1 MMLNMRLTDAAV
13 RFGGTLVNPD
23 CVFSAVS
30 IDSRTTNEG
39 DLFIA
44 VSGERFD
51 AHSFIP
57 SVAHKIAG
65 AVVSTLDSSLE
76 ISQWVVKDTVQAL
89 GDLARL
95 RRDSFGG
102 QVIAV
107 TGSSGKTSVKEM
119 IAAILRERVRV
130 HATKGNLNNHIGVPL
145 TLLEIDDQCD
155 IAVIEMGASAAGEI
169 TYLCSLAQPDIA
181 LINNIQRAHISGFG
195 SIEAIAEA
203 KSEIFG
209 GLKPSGIAILNLD
222 EIYAKQWLELIGER
236 QHISFSVEDSSAD
249 VFAKDIKELGN
260 GCYGFILCV
269 GELAGISAVEQL
281 IELHQPGIHTL
292 RNALAAAAC
301 SLAAGASVIQITKGL
316 VKVKPVSGRL
326 EPKVTD
332 DDVLVID
339 DTYNANPD
347 SFKAAIDV
355 LADMS
360 GYRCLVMGDMG
371 ELGADERL
379 LHQQV
384 GEYAKR
390 AKLDEIYTL
399 GTLSESAA
407 IAFGG
412 YHFKDKNLLIET
424 LQEKISV
431 IKSNKEEVTIL
442 VKGSRS
448 ARMDKIVERLVS
460 GDKNSC

>member
-1 MMLNMRLTDAAV
+1 M
-13 RFGGTLVNPD
+13 
-23 CVFSAVS
+23 
-30 IDSRTTNEG
+30 
-39 DLFIA
+39 
-44 VSGERFD
+44 
-51 AHSFIP
+51 
-57 SVAHKIAG
+57 
-65 AVVSTLDSSLE
+65 
-76 ISQWVVKDTVQAL
+76 
-89 GDLARL
+89 
-95 RRDSFGG
+95 
-102 QVIAV
+102 
-107 TGSSGKTSVKEM
+107 
-119 IAAILRERVRV
+119 
-130 HATKGNLNNHIGVPL
+130 
-145 TLLEIDDQCD
+145 DDQCD

-169 TYLCSLAQPDIA
+169 TYLCSLAQPDVA
-181 LINNIQRAHISGFG
+181 VINNIQRAHIAGFG
-195 SIEAIAEA
+195 SIEAIAAA

-236 QHISFSVEDSSAD
+236 QHISFSVDDSSAD
-249 VFAKDIKELGN
+249 IFAKEIKALGN

-269 GELAGISAVEQL
+269 GEIAGTAPAEQAVEL
-281 IELHQPGIHTL
+281 PHPGIHIL
-292 RNALAAAAC
+292 SNALAAAAC
-301 SLAAGASVIQITKGL
+301 ALAAGASVAQITKGL
-316 VKVKPVSGRL
+316 AKTKPSSGRL
-326 EPKVTD
+326 ESKVTD

-390 AKLDEIYTL
+390 ANLDEIYTL

-412 YHFKDKNLLIET
+412 CHFKDKHLLVDT
-424 LQEKISV
+424 LQEKIAV
-431 IKSNKEEVTIL
+431 IKSDKEEVTIL

-448 ARMDKIVERLVS
+448 ARMDEIVERLVS
-460 GDKNSC
+460 GDKKSC

>member
-1 MMLNMRLTDAAV
+1 MMTNMRLTDAAV

-23 CVFSAVS
+23 CVFSMVS

-44 VSGERFD
+44 VSGQRFD

-57 SVAHKIAG
+57 SIANKIAG
-65 AVVSTLDSSLE
+65 AVVSALDSSLE
-76 ISQWVVKDTVQAL
+76 IPQWVVKDTTQAL

-95 RRDSFGG
+95 KRDSFAG

-119 IAAILRERVRV
+119 IAAILRERVMV

-145 TLLEIDDQCD
+145 TLLEMDDQCD

-169 TYLCSLAQPDIA
+169 TYLCSLAQPDVA
-181 LINNIQRAHISGFG
+181 LINNVQRAHIAGFG

-236 QHISFSVEDSSAD
+236 QHISFSVDNSSAD
-249 VFAKDIKELGN
+249 VFAKDIKALGN

-269 GELAGISAVEQL
+269 GEIAGTAAAEQL
-281 IELHQPGIHTL
+281 VELPHSGIHTL
-292 RNALAAAAC
+292 SNALAAAAC
-301 SLAAGASVIQITKGL
+301 ALAAGASVAQITKGL
-316 VKVKPVSGRL
+316 AKVKPVSGRL
-326 EPKVTD
+326 ESKVTD

-355 LADMS
+355 LADKS

-390 AKLDEIYTL
+390 ANLDEIYTL

-412 YHFKDKNLLIET
+412 CHFKDKHLLIDT
-424 LQEKISV
+424 LQEKVAV
-431 IKSNKEEVTIL
+431 IKSDKEEVTIL

-448 ARMDKIVERLVS
+448 ARMDEIVERLVN

>member
-1 MMLNMRLTDAAV
+1 MMSNMRLTDAAI

-23 CVFSAVS
+23 CVFSMVS

-57 SVAHKIAG
+57 SVANKIAG
-65 AVVSTLDSSLE
+65 AVVSALDSSLE
-76 ISQWVVKDTVQAL
+76 IPQWVVKDTTQAL

-95 RRDSFGG
+95 KRDSFAG

-119 IAAILRERVRV
+119 IAAIMRERVMV

-145 TLLEIDDQCD
+145 TLLEMDDQCD

-169 TYLCSLAQPDIA
+169 TYLCSLAQPDVA
-181 LINNIQRAHISGFG
+181 VINNIQRAHIAGFG
-195 SIEAIAEA
+195 SIEAIAAA

-236 QHISFSVEDSSAD
+236 QYISFSVDDSSAD
-249 VFAKDIKELGN
+249 IFAKDIKALGN

-269 GELAGISAVEQL
+269 GEIAGTAPAEQAVEL
-281 IELHQPGIHTL
+281 PHPGIHIL
-292 RNALAAAAC
+292 SNALAAAAC
-301 SLAAGASVIQITKGL
+301 ALAAGASVAQITKGL
-316 VKVKPVSGRL
+316 AKTKPVSGRL
-326 EPKVTD
+326 EPKVTV

-390 AKLDEIYTL
+390 ANLDEIYTL

-412 YHFKDKNLLIET
+412 CHFKDKHLLIDT
-424 LQEKISV
+424 LQEKIAV
-431 IKSNKEEVTIL
+431 IKSDKEEVTIL

-448 ARMDKIVERLVS
+448 ARMDEIVERLVS
-460 GDKNSC
+460 GDKKSC

>member
-1 MMLNMRLTDAAV
+1 MMLNMCLTDAAV

-23 CVFSAVS
+23 CVFSMVS

-44 VSGERFD
+44 VSGELFD

-57 SVAHKIAG
+57 SVANKIAG

-76 ISQWVVKDTVQAL
+76 IPQWVVKDTTQAL

-95 RRDSFGG
+95 RRDSFTG

-119 IAAILRERVRV
+119 IAAILRERVMV

-145 TLLEIDDQCD
+145 TLLGMDDQCD

-169 TYLCSLAQPDIA
+169 SYLCSMAQPDIA
-181 LINNIQRAHISGFG
+181 LINNVQRAHIAGFG
-195 SIEAIAEA
+195 NLEAIAEA
-203 KSEIFG
+203 KSEIFS
-209 GLKPSGIAILNLD
+209 GLKPSGVAILNLD
-222 EIYAKQWLELIGER
+222 EICAKQWLELIGER
-236 QHISFSVEDSSAD
+236 QHISFSIEDSNAD

-269 GELAGISAVEQL
+269 RAVAGTATAEQL
-281 IELHQPGIHTL
+281 IELSHPGIHTL
-292 RNALAAAAC
+292 SNALAAAAC
-301 SLAAGASVIQITKGL
+301 ALAAGASVTQIAKGL
-316 VKVKPVSGRL
+316 AKVKPVSGRL
-326 EPKVTD
+326 ESKIMD
-332 DDVLVID
+332 DDVVVID
-339 DTYNANPD
+339 DSYNANPD

-355 LADMS
+355 LANMQ

-390 AKLDEIYTL
+390 ANLDEIYTL

-412 YHFKDKNLLIET
+412 CHFKNRDLLIET
-424 LQEKISV
+424 LQKKV
-431 IKSNKEEVTIL
+431 AVLKSSKDEVTIL

-448 ARMDKIVERLVS
+448 ARMDKIVKRLVS